1 MPTNYLSY
9 AFDNEFQCM
18 VYITEK
24 AMDLLCISS
33 FWSSR
38 AVRMIIPGDGCCFKI
53 GIKKPYQNYGKYE
66 MLTNVKKELEKCD
79 RLPIKKDINIY
90 LEIADDL
97 PFVVVLTG
105 DETDADIAKSFR
117 ELSQADIPRLTK
129 AQSFNPCYFVQ
140 AFTEDPLKKILEKGL
155 AEIQKPTVE
164 YSPDKDKRIEELEEE
179 LRRLRVDH
187 DAREAERDAAR
198 AVLDEVNT
206 ERINLLAEIDALKE
220 QINKLEEDNFDI
232 GTSLEIAQGTA
243 ESLED
248 YIDELEKKLNP
259 PKPKPNEPRYIT
271 IKGVK
276 YRV

>member
-18 VYITEK
+18 VYITDK

-38 AVRMIIPGDGCCFKI
+38 AVRAMIPGDGCCFKI

-66 MLTNVKKELEKCD
+66 MLNNVKKELEKCD
-79 RLPIKKDINIY
+79 RLPVNKDTNIY

-105 DETDADIAKSFR
+105 NETDADIAKHFR

-140 AFTEDPLKKILEKGL
+140 AFTQDPLEIALSKELEEVNELGKDAKI
-155 AEIQKPTVE
+155 A
-164 YSPDKDKRIEELEEE
+164 ELEEE
-179 LRRLRVDH
+179 LRRLRGDY
-187 DAREAERDAAR
+187 DAREMERDAAQ
-198 AVLDEVNT
+198 AAFEEADAENVKLS
-206 ERINLLAEIDALKE
+206 AEIDALKE
-220 QINKLEEDNFDI
+220 QINKLEEDKFDI
-232 GTSLEIAQGTA
+232 GTSLEIAEGTA
-243 ESLED
+243 EQLEV

>member
-9 AFDNEFQCM
+9 AFDNEYQCM
-18 VYITEK
+18 VYMTEK
-24 AMDLLCISS
+24 VMDLLCISS
-33 FWSSR
+33 FWTSR

-53 GIKKPYQNYGKYE
+53 GIKKPHQKYGKYE
-66 MLTNVKKELEKCD
+66 MLNNIKKELEKCE
-79 RLPIKKDINIY
+79 RLPVNKDTNIY

-105 DETDADIAKSFR
+105 DETDADIAEHFR
-117 ELSQADIPRLTK
+117 GLAQADMPRLTK

-140 AFTEDPLKKILEKGL
+140 AFTQNPLEIALEK
-155 AEIQKPTVE
+155 EYSKTVE
-164 YSPDKDKRIEELEEE
+164 IGKDAKIAELEDE
-179 LRRLRVDH
+179 LRRLRLDY
-187 DAREAERDAAR
+187 DAREQERDAAQ
-198 AVLDEVNT
+198 AAFEEADKENVKLS
-206 ERINLLAEIDALKE
+206 AEIDALKE
-220 QINKLEEDNFDI
+220 QINKLEEDKFDI
-232 GTSLEIAQGTA
+232 GTSLEIEKGTVDQ
-243 ESLED
+243 LQD